1 MQAAEHK
8 MTSWDG
14 AQLFYRA
21 WVPEGRTE
29 KALLLFH
36 RGHEH
41 SGRWSEFVEM
51 LGLNDAAIFAW
62 DARGHGHSGGE
73 RGAADN
79 FGTLVKDVDTF
90 VRHVRDHHG
99 FAFENM
105 IVLAHSVGAVVVSA
119 WVHDYAPPIRA
130 MILATP
136 AFRVRL
142 YIPFAVPSLRLKQ
155 KFIGPGYVKSYVKAK
170 MLTHDPE
177 QAAQYDADPLI
188 FRQIA
193 VNVLLGLH
201 DAGTRLL
208 ADAGAIQLPTL
219 MLSAGRDWVVSVKAQ
234 RVFFNGLSS
243 SVKRMHVFPAAYHA
257 LFHERERAQVID
269 RVRDFVLE
277 RFATP
282 TVPPS
287 LVEADKYGHTWE
299 EYERLKLRGS
309 PHFALVRGGMKT
321 GGRLSKGIDLGW
333 RSGFDSGLTLDYVY
347 ENEPRGV
354 TPLGRLIDRN
364 YLNSPGWRGIRERKK
379 NLETQLRR
387 VIENVHAKGL
397 PVRIVDIAAGGG
409 RYLLE
414 TMHGL
419 PQIPM
424 TALLRDYKQENVDA
438 ATRFAAKLGLTNVT
452 FELGDAFDREAI
464 ASLRPR
470 PTIAIVSG
478 LFELFPENAGV
489 LESLRGLADALEP
502 GGYLVYT
509 NQPWHP
515 QVEFIARVLRNR
527 EGKPWIMR
535 RRSTAEMDQ
544 LVSVAG
550 FEKSAMEVDEWGMF
564 SVSVARLGGSSAPG
578 LGGLS
583 APGLGGSSA
592 PSLDGANGANGAS

>member
-1 MQAAEHK
+1 MPAVERT
-8 MTSWDG
+8 MPSWDG

-21 WVPEGRTE
+21 WIPDRPTE

-51 LGLNDAAIFAW
+51 LALDDVAIFAW
-62 DARGHGHSGGE
+62 DARGHGRSVGD
-73 RGAADN
+73 RGAAEN
-79 FGTLVKDVDTF
+79 FGTLVKDVDAF
-90 VRHVRDHHG
+90 VRHVCEAHG
-99 FAFENM
+99 FALENM
-105 IVLAHSVGAVVVSA
+105 IVLGHSVGAVTLST

-142 YIPFAVPSLRLKQ
+142 YVPFAIPLLRLKQ
-155 KFIGPGYVKSYVKAK
+155 RFLKPGYVKSYVKAK

-193 VNVLLGLH
+193 VNVLIALH

-208 ADAGAIQLPTL
+208 ADAGAIHVPML

-234 RVFFNGLSS
+234 REFFNGLSS
-243 SVKRMHVFPAAYHA
+243 PVKRMHVFPAAYHA

-269 RVRDFVLE
+269 RVRDFVRE
-277 RFATP
+277 QFAAAP
-282 TVPPS
+282 AKPS
-287 LVEADKYGHTWE
+287 LLEADKYGHTWE

-309 PHFALVRGGMKT
+309 PRFAFVRGGMKT
-321 GGRLSKGIDLGW
+321 GGRLSAGIDLGW
-333 RSGFDSGLTLDYVY
+333 RTGFDSGLTLDYVY
-347 ENEPRGV
+347 ENRARGK

-379 NLETQLRR
+379 SLEALLRS
-387 VIENVHAKGL
+387 VIERVHGEGL
-397 PVRIVDIAAGGG
+397 PVRIVDVAAGGG

-414 TMHGL
+414 TMRAL
-419 PQIPM
+419 SEIPM
-424 TALLRDYKQENVDA
+424 TALLRDYKPENVEA
-438 ATRFAAKLGLTNVT
+438 ARKLAARFGLTNVT
-452 FELGDAFDREAI
+452 VKLGDAFDRGSL
-464 ASLRPR
+464 ASITPH

-489 LESLRGLADALEP
+489 CESLSGLAEALQP
-502 GGYLVYT
+502 GGYLIYT

-535 RRSTAEMDQ
+535 RRTTAEMDE
-544 LVSVAG
+544 LVRVAG
-550 FEKSAMEVDEWGMF
+550 FDKTEMEIDQWGMF
-564 SVSVARLGGSSAPG
+564 SVSVARRGTG
-578 LGGLS
+578 
-583 APGLGGSSA
+583 
-592 PSLDGANGANGAS
+592 NGANGAY

>member
-1 MQAAEHK
+1 MQAAEHT
-8 MTSWDG
+8 MSSWDG

-21 WVPEGRTE
+21 WIPAAPTQ

-51 LGLNDAAIFAW
+51 LALDDVAIFAW
-62 DARGHGHSGGE
+62 DARGHGHSAGE

-79 FGTLVKDVDTF
+79 FGTLVKDVDAF
-90 VRHVRDHHG
+90 VGHVRDHHG
-99 FAFENM
+99 FAVENM

-142 YIPFAVPSLRLKQ
+142 YVPLAIPSLRLKQ
-155 KFIGPGYVKSYVKAK
+155 KFIGPGQVKSYVKAK
-170 MLTHDPE
+170 MLTHDPD

-193 VNVLLGLH
+193 VNVLIALH

-208 ADAGAIQLPTL
+208 ADAGAICVPTL

-234 RVFFNGLSS
+234 REFFNGLSS
-243 SVKRMHVFPAAYHA
+243 PIKQMHVFPAAYHA
-257 LFHERERAQVID
+257 LFHERERAQVAD
-269 RVRDFVLE
+269 RVRDFVRE
-277 RFATP
+277 RFGAP
-282 TVPPS
+282 PVKPS
-287 LVEADKYGHTWE
+287 LLDADKYGHTWE
-299 EYERLKLRGS
+299 EFERLKLRGS

-333 RSGFDSGLTLDYVY
+333 RTGFDSGLTLDYVY
-347 ENEPRGV
+347 ENKARGT

-364 YLNSPGWRGIRERKK
+364 YLNSPGWRGIRQRKE
-379 NLETQLRR
+379 NLATLLRR
-387 VIENVHAKGL
+387 VIERAHAKGL
-397 PVRIVDIAAGGG
+397 PVRILDVAAGGG

-414 TMHGL
+414 TMRAM
-419 PQIPM
+419 PEMPM
-424 TALLRDYKQENVDA
+424 TAVLRDYKQENVDA
-438 ATRFAAKLGLTNVT
+438 AARLAAEFGLTNVAV
-452 FELGDAFDREAI
+452 ELGNAFDR
-464 ASLRPR
+464 ASIVAVNPR

-478 LFELFPENAGV
+478 LFELFPANAGV
-489 LESLRGLADALEP
+489 LESLRGLAQAVEP
-502 GGYLVYT
+502 GGYLIYT

-535 RRSTAEMDQ
+535 RRTTAEMDE

-550 FEKSAMEVDEWGMF
+550 FEKKEMEVDEWGMF
-564 SVSVARLGGSSAPG
+564 TVSVARLGSR
-578 LGGLS
+578 
-583 APGLGGSSA
+583 
-592 PSLDGANGANGAS
+592 NGANGAS